1 MWEVETNWRW
11 GVHVETFI
19 CRNPK
24 KLEEKKLKKYR
35 NENVTAD
42 CIKMTLSGLV
52 HWF

>member
-19 CRNPK
+19 CKNQK
-24 KLEEKKLKKYR
+24 IIETIEKYR
-35 NENVTAD
+35 IDMLTMD
-42 CIKMTLSGLV
+42 WIKMTLCGSV